1 MSIVIPIVQSKVCN
15 IYFFSLI
22 YDLIIGT
29 QNEIRRKNII
39 APSSYLSMK
48 ARQIALQDPFGTLE
62 DQFAYLPSLQRE
74 IQKCDADGLCILEMH
89 ESVFQRFFYSPG
101 AAKDFLNLQRPL
113 ISANAGW
120 MKADPHGMLNVI
132 CCIL

>member
-1 MSIVIPIVQSKVCN
+1 VIPIVQSKVCN

-62 DQFAYLPSLQRE
+62 DQFAYLPSLQQE

-89 ESVFQRFFYSPG
+89 ESVFQRLFYSHG
-101 AAKDFLNLQRPL
+101 LQKIFSICNTPSL
-113 ISANAGW
+113 VQ
-120 MKADPHGMLNVI
+120 MLVG
-132 CCIL
+132 